1 MGNDSVTKDVETL
14 CKGIVLKLLVLI
26 YVCFIADERRKEF
39 LQSLMLK
46 FRHCPFQV
54 RRNHILDDVLALY
67 KSHDILEVHPFR
79 VEFIG
84 ERAIDIGGVARD
96 LFSAVFEAIYEKFFD
111 GCSVFCPVVHPGMD
125 VSALRTIG
133 IIFSHAF
140 LETGLLA
147 TRVAFPCLAQMLLG
161 LSIVIS
167 EATLSRTFLYS
178 ISSHEDD
185 IMKCAF
191 AEMKN
196 GAHQFSQNVFEA
208 LMLLLSRFNI
218 REVPSPKNLKETLI
232 NVAYYEFIA
241 KPASA
246 LAIIHSGVPSQHK
259 AFWKSLNISFLQS
272 VYQAQCVS
280 TIMVLKMFENA
291 EGYNETEERML
302 NYLRQFIGSMSQ
314 EELHI
319 FLRFVTG
326 GAACSSNQVGVT
338 FNSLAGVQ
346 RRPIAHT
353 CSPSLELSTTYISYT
368 EFVSE
373 FKACLCNQYSWIM
386 DSL

>member
-1 MGNDSVTKDVETL
+1 MRLSP
-14 CKGIVLKLLVLI
+14 IQI
-26 YVCFIADERRKEF
+26 RRT
-39 LQSLMLK
+39 
-46 FRHCPFQV
+46 
-54 RRNHILDDVLALY
+54 HILEDVLAIY
-67 KSHDILEVHPFR
+67 NSREVLEVHPFR
-79 VEFIG
+79 VEFIR

-96 LFSAVFEAIYEKFFD
+96 LFSAFFEAVYQKFFD

-125 VSALRTIG
+125 VSALKTIG
-133 IIFSHAF
+133 TIFSHAF

-147 TRVAFPCLAQMLLG
+147 TRIAFPCLAQMLLG

-167 EATLSRTFLYS
+167 EATLFRTFLCS

-191 AEMKN
+191 AEMKE
-196 GAHQFSQNVFEA
+196 GAHQFSHNVMEG

-218 REVPSPKNLKETLI
+218 REIPSPRNFKETLI
-232 NVAYYEFIA
+232 SVAYYEFIA

-246 LAIIHSGVPSQHK
+246 LAIIHSGIPSQHK
-259 AFWKSLNISFLQS
+259 AFWDSLSITFLQS

-280 TIMVLKMFENA
+280 TMMVLKMFENA
-291 EGYNETEERML
+291 EGYNETEERVL
-302 NYLRQFIGSMSQ
+302 NYLRQFIGNMSH
-314 EELHI
+314 EELHV

-338 FNSLAGVQ
+338 FNSLAGLP

-368 EFVSE
+368 EFASE
-373 FKACLCNQYSWIM
+373 FKAYLFNQYSWIM